1 MSIKGTTPSGGR
13 TLKEQIGCRVEPEVK
28 KVLEQIASKEFRTL
42 GNLVEKL
49 ICERLHDLGYLDEK
63 FQPNKK

>member
-1 MSIKGTTPSGGR
+1 
-13 TLKEQIGCRVEPEVK
+13 LKEQIGCRVEPEVR

-63 FQPNKK
+63 FQPKKK